1 MVNEGGDVKSEGE
14 KDKPKCSIEESERLK
29 YLRGKYMGRELAKL
43 DNDLGSLKDNLRR
56 SIFLSPRYK

>member
-14 KDKPKCSIEESERLK
+14 KEKPKRSIEESERLK